1 MAKLLMLNATV
12 VKKSHTTRDKQTKG
26 VNNIVIRQT
35 QTQPNLV
42 HVIFRGPDL
51 CKQTG
56 KNSYL
61 AQLQYVQPMLRGQ

>member
-1 MAKLLMLNATV
+1 MLNATA

-35 QTQPNLV
+35 QTQPNSV
-42 HVIFRGPDL
+42 HVFFCGPDL
-51 CKQTG
+51 CKQG

-61 AQLQYVQPMLRGQ
+61 AQLQCAQPMLLGQ

>member
-1 MAKLLMLNATV
+1 MAKLLSLNATV

-42 HVIFRGPDL
+42 HVFFCGPDL
-51 CKQTG
+51 CKQG
-56 KNSYL
+56 KNNYL
-61 AQLQYVQPMLRGQ
+61 AQLQCVQPMLRGQ

>member
-35 QTQPNLV
+35 QTQPNSV
-42 HVIFRGPDL
+42 HVIFCGPDL
-51 CKQTG
+51 CKQAG

-61 AQLQYVQPMLRGQ
+61 AQLQYVQPMLLGQ

>member
-12 VKKSHTTRDKQTKG
+12 VKKSHTTRDKHTKG

-35 QTQPNLV
+35 QTQQNSV
-42 HVIFRGPDL
+42 HVSFCGPDL

-56 KNSYL
+56 KK
-61 AQLQYVQPMLRGQ
+61 